1 MISFEKR
8 VLENGLRV
16 IVHEDHDT
24 PMACV
29 NLLYDV
35 GSRDEDPNQT
45 GFAHLFEHLMF
56 GGSKNIIDFDT
67 PLQTVGGESNAFT
80 SPDITNYYVTLPADN
95 IETAFWL
102 ESDRMLALEFSEQ
115 SLRVQKQVV
124 IEEFK
129 QRYLNQPYGDV
140 WLKLRPLAYTKH
152 PYRWA
157 TIGKE
162 ISHIENATLEDVK
175 RFFYRFYAPN
185 NAVLVVSGA
194 VNTDEIFTL
203 AEKWFGPIE
212 KRHVLDRQ
220 LPKEPNQTQA
230 KRLEVKAKVPSDS
243 LYIAYHGVDRMH
255 PDYYAMDLITD
266 VLSRGASSRLIQNLI
281 KKNPVF
287 SYVNA
292 YVSGSIDQN
301 LLILEGKPLPGVTL
315 DKAEELLLSEIN
327 QIKNEKIANYELEK
341 ILNKIESAKTF
352 EQLSILDKAMNL
364 AYYELLYNDPSKYN
378 TDFQEY
384 RKVKPEDISRV
395 AQSIIKEENSST
407 LIYKSL
413 LKNDK

>member
-1 MISFEKR
+1 
-8 VLENGLRV
+8 
-16 IVHEDHDT
+16 
-24 PMACV
+24 
-29 NLLYDV
+29 
-35 GSRDEDPNQT
+35 
-45 GFAHLFEHLMF
+45 
-56 GGSKNIIDFDT
+56 
-67 PLQTVGGESNAFT
+67 
-80 SPDITNYYVTLPADN
+80 
-95 IETAFWL
+95 
-102 ESDRMLALEFSEQ
+102 
-115 SLRVQKQVV
+115 
-124 IEEFK
+124 
-129 QRYLNQPYGDV
+129 
-140 WLKLRPLAYTKH
+140 KLRPLAYTKH

-230 KRLEVKAKVPSDS
+230 KRLEVKAEVPSDS

-384 RKVKPEDISRV
+384 RKVKTEDISRV